1 MLLSSSSH
9 TRPPATRKIHP
20 TSIDRYWLE
29 SRFVADVL
37 DNDEQQAWERYGDL
51 KPGRHRP
58 SQVLNQRHLSTSS
71 PRRALD
77 SHACTT
83 SHDCEVTLVY
93 DTGYSGGVARQAHV
107 HAVLAGVVGTEV
119 EARLT
124 DSSWPAAANTIWS
137 QR

>member
-1 MLLSSSSH
+1 MFW
-9 TRPPATRKIHP
+9 TT
-20 TSIDRYWLE
+20 
-29 SRFVADVL
+29 
-37 DNDEQQAWERYGDL
+37 
-51 KPGRHRP
+51 
-58 SQVLNQRHLSTSS
+58 TSS
-71 PRRALD
+71 KLGSATETLNPEGIGHLKFSTNGICRSGPRRAVD
-77 SHACTT
+77 SHLRTT